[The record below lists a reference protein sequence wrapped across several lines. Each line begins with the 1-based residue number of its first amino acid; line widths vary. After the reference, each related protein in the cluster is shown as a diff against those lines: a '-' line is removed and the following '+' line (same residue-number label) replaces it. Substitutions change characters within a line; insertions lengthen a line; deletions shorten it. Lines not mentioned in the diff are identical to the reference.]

1 MEWLKKI
8 KVIIF
13 DMDGT
18 LYQDYT
24 FLGRYVRHL
33 LQDVLPQETIESKV
47 REAYAILEGNHIAR
61 LGYFY
66 NRENQTVYAHQNM
79 QLTKSFQWN
88 GEENE
93 DLDQQLEQL
102 SYIGD
107 PWGIAMLYAIQHG
120 IDEQKRMRAF
130 HQVREEMLTDPYE
143 IFCHHPLFVAIS
155 KLHVEKKILMTN
167 TPEPSGPEFVKHL
180 NIEQL
185 FDEYVY
191 GAEKPYG
198 IQSTV
203 ERLLKEGYAAHEILS
218 IGDNPWN
225 DLHPVKKS
233 GGKTC
238 LITKYAYSDPTEWD
252 ISVRTIEE
260 LTEFLQG
267 QAELHLVQAH

>member
-1 MEWLKKI
+1 
-8 KVIIF
+8 
-13 DMDGT
+13 MDGT

-47 REAYAILEGNHIAR
+47 REAYSILDGKHTVR

-66 NRENQTVYAHQNM
+66 NRENQTVYAHQNL

-93 DLDQQLEQL
+93 ELDQQLEQL

-107 PWGIAMLYAIQHG
+107 PW
-120 IDEQKRMRAF
+120 MRAF
-130 HQVREEMLTDPYE
+130 HQVREEMLTAPYE
-143 IFCHHPLFVAIS
+143 IICHHPLFVAIS

-203 ERLLKEGYAAHEILS
+203 DRLLEEGYAAHEILS

-238 LITKYAYSDPTEWD
+238 LITKYAYSDPTDWD

-267 QAELHLVQAH
+267 QAELHLVQVH